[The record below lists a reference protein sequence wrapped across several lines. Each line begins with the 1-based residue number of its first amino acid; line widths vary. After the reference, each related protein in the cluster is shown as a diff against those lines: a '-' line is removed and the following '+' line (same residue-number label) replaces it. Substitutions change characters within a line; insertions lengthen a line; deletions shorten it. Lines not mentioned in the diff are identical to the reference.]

1 MASRDGSDQHA
12 STRPRAHLRRAVDVR
27 DSCFGGPNRLGAW
40 SPPSRAGTPPRRC
53 CNRSLERTAR
63 RQLSCGICCHMTI
76 HLGESVDMR
85 ANPDLNGSAACSPL
99 LFPTIALSLCHEC
112 ATWSCP
118 RTVPG
123 GMRPDSRRL
132 TCANMTGQVPLEP
145 ATGGSKSRQSRC
157 VPQMC
162 HKPLSQG

>member
-118 RTVPG
+118 RWLVFYG
-123 GMRPDSRRL
+123 CFAGRGDRL
-132 TCANMTGQVPLEP
+132 EASERVTWVAVTREFVGL
-145 ATGGSKSRQSRC
+145 
-157 VPQMC
+157 
-162 HKPLSQG
+162 L